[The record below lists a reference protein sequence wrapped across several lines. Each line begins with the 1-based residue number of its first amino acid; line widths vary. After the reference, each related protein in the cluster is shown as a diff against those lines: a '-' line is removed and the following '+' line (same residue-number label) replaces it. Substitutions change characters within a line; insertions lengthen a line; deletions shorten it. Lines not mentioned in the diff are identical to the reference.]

1 MGTTSQL
8 TYQTMTDAFNAR
20 DLERFE
26 DGLADDVTFQGPGG
40 IDGDGKTACA
50 AFYRNVFDA
59 FPDAHLEVHDVYVAG
74 DVTVEKGT
82 FTGTHTGVAPTG
94 RSVALDFVQV
104 LLCQDGKHVSLSLT
118 LDRLLMLEQLGL
130 FADAEEPR

>member
-8 TYQTMTDAFNAR
+8 AYRTATDAFNAR
-20 DLERFE
+20 DLGRFE

-40 IDGDGKTACA
+40 INGDGKTACV
-50 AFYRNVFDA
+50 AFYRGMFNA
-59 FPDAHLEVHDVYVAG
+59 FPDAHLEVHDVYVAD

-82 FTGTHTGVAPTG
+82 FSGTRAPTG
-94 RSVALDFVQV
+94 RSVALDHVQV
-104 LLCQDGKHVSLSLT
+104 LRCREGKQVWLSLT

-130 FADAEEPR
+130 VADAEEPR